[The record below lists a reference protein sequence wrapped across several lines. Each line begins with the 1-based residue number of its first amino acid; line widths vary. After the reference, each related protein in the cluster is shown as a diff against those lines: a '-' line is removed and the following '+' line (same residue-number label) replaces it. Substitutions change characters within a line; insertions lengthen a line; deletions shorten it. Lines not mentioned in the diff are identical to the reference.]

1 MTTDPVDTSLV
12 VRIKVG
18 HQPRYLLALLW
29 VAIILLWL
37 IFSTP
42 ITHPSAY
49 LLVAFFG
56 AALATF
62 AFLVLPQFNYLEL
75 QRSGFVLHNLRV
87 TSSFRW
93 QDVQRIETFNWQK
106 RELIGLNLSGDIPV
120 KDRVENQKKWG
131 WDLVLTAHYE
141 LPPQEIVDM
150 MNAYRLG

>member
-18 HQPRYLLALLW
+18 HQPRYLLVLVW

-42 ITHPSAY
+42 ITHPSVY
-49 LLVAFFG
+49 LLVALFG

-62 AFLVLPQFNYLEL
+62 AFLFLPQFNYLEL
-75 QRSGFVLHNLRV
+75 RRSGFVHHNFRV
-87 TSSFRW
+87 TSSYRW
-93 QDVQRIETFNWQK
+93 QDVQQIETFNWQK
-106 RELIGLNLSGDIPV
+106 RELIGLNLAADIPV

-141 LPPQEIVDM
+141 LPPQEIVGM
-150 MNAYRLG
+150 MNAYRRG